1 MAAVPRTG
9 TDWLK
14 RQAGRISDGDT
25 LPVTAPVAAVVEVEA
40 WLQRHGVQYAPPS
53 AIPMNV
59 IDERRSRGNQA
70 RRDPI
75 VTDSVD
81 RFAAAMRAG
90 TAFPPIVAYP
100 VVGRLVIID
109 GNNRQAA
116 ARKAGLD
123 TISGIVVAEDTPSE
137 LIQLLTVEANAH
149 HGVTP
154 ELTWRVQ
161 QAFHLCSLG
170 FTDQQAADA
179 ASISITQLRAART
192 VQEADQRAS
201 HLKITGFS
209 GLAASSRQALAA
221 LKDEAVFYQAA
232 KLAVETAMVTEEIRD
247 LVRTIKS
254 LPSEGARIEHIGA
267 TAKARGIERATRK
280 VLGRHINR
288 VSSPKQALVSS
299 IGKLLAV
306 DEAALIRQIVT
317 THDRDQINDRLR
329 KLKRKLAALD
339 VAMGTLVDLGEDDAR

>member
-14 RQAGRISDGDT
+14 RQAGRVTDGDT
-25 LPVTAPVAAVVEVEA
+25 LPVTAPVAQVVEVEA
-40 WLQRHGVQYAPPS
+40 WLQRHGVQYAPP
-53 AIPMNV
+53 APIPMHV

-81 RFAAAMRAG
+81 RFAAALRAG
-90 TAFPPIVAYP
+90 ATFPPIVAYP
-100 VVGRLVIID
+100 MTGRLVIID

-116 ARKAGLD
+116 HRKAQLD
-123 TISGIVVAEDTPSE
+123 TINGIVIADDTPGE

-154 ELTWRVQ
+154 EVGWRVQ

-170 FTDQQAADA
+170 FTDQQAAEA
-179 ASISITQLRAART
+179 ASIGVNQLRAARA
-192 VQEADQRAS
+192 VQEADQRAR
-201 HLKITGFS
+201 HLKIVGFS
-209 GLAASSRQALAA
+209 DMPAGARQSLGV

-232 KLAVETAMVTEEIRD
+232 KLAAETGMTTEDIRE
-247 LVRTIKS
+247 LTRAVKS
-254 LPSEGARIEHIGA
+254 LPSEGARIEHIGSI
-267 TAKARGIERATRK
+267 AKARGIERATRK
-280 VLGRHINR
+280 ALGKAINR

-299 IGKLLAV
+299 IGKFLAV
-306 DEAALIRQIVT
+306 DEAALLRQIVT
-317 THDRDQINDRLR
+317 THDRDLINDRLR
-329 KLKRKLAALD
+329 KLKRKIGALE
-339 VAMGTLVDLGEDDAR
+339 VAMATLNDLGEDDQ